1 MLEDD
6 RFVGGEIHD
15 EPIREPDP
23 PAKVAIG
30 EDSAS
35 IFEIRFELRD
45 PSGRPDLHLADR
57 RLCVVKLDPEI
68 PDEPSERLALF
79 EPRFEL
85 LDPPP
90 VGIALSPKL
99 GELFFDRAH

>member
-6 RFVGGEIHD
+6 RLAGGEIHD
-15 EPIREPDP
+15 EPIRESDP

-45 PSGRPDLHLADR
+45 PSGRPDLHLDDR
-57 RLCVVKLDPEI
+57 RLRVMKLDPEI
-68 PDEPSERLALF
+68 PDEPSERIGLF
-79 EPRFEL
+79 ELRFEL
-85 LDPPP
+85 SDPAT
-90 VGIALSPKL
+90 VGVTLSPKL